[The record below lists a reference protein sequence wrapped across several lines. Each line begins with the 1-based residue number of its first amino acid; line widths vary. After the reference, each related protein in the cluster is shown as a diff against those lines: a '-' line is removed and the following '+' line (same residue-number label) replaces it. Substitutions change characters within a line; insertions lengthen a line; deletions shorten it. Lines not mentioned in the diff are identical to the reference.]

1 MKTYQNYNG
10 TSYDQRTPIEVI
22 RILEHARL
30 NRDRLHVS
38 LGFTEGPSI
47 GQDWLEENDVY
58 GFIGR
63 STGTIKIPLL
73 IHNRR
78 SLGGPGLLDHCIV
91 RIRTSTGNRVLYQH
105 PSYHHDDLEIRRKS
119 EPLVLEDGR
128 ILTVDVLCAGKIHA
142 SFESMQKARRFFS
155 KLGVRAA
162 ISA

>member
-10 TSYDQRTPIEVI
+10 TSYDQRTPVEVI

-38 LGFTEGPSI
+38 LGFTEGPNI

-63 STGTIKIPLL
+63 STGSIKIPLL

-78 SLGGPGLLDHCIV
+78 SLGGLSLLDHCIV
-91 RIRTSTGNRVLYQH
+91 RIRTSTGNRILYQH
-105 PSYHHDDLEIRRKS
+105 PDYHHGHLELRNKS

-128 ILTVDVLCAGKIHA
+128 ILTVDVLRDGKIHA
-142 SFESMQKARRFFS
+142 SFETMNKARRFIS

-162 ISA
+162 IAA